1 MILNANDLIL
11 FAHIMEAGSFSAAS
25 DRTGLPKSTL
35 SRRIS
40 ELEGLLGEKLITRST
55 RKLAITDF
63 GEGVLEHARRLLEET
78 EAATAF
84 ALNRQTTPQGKL
96 RVSLPNEFKALSMDM
111 VLRKFASLYPLV
123 NIELDLSA
131 RRVDLILERFDIAI
145 RIAHRLPDDST
156 LVARKLAVLHNGL
169 YANPDYLKK
178 HGMPSSP
185 EDLLKH
191 QGFVLI
197 NSNGDHVPWKLQ
209 KDKETWEGVPE
220 HRISSNSVALHQELA
235 AKGMGIII
243 LSDTFAKHFM
253 KEGTLIRILPE
264 WSLPSDTVWGV
275 TPGRRLLPTRTQAF
289 IDLFRQTMQEG

>member
-40 ELEGLLGEKLITRST
+40 ELESLLGEKLITRST

-63 GEGVLEHARRLLEET
+63 GEGILEHARRLLEET
-78 EAATAF
+78 EAASAF
-84 ALNRQTTPQGKL
+84 AQNRQTTPQGKL
-96 RVSLPNEFKALSMDM
+96 RVSLPNEFKALSMDT

-197 NSNGDHVPWKLQ
+197 NSNGDHIPWKLH
-209 KDKETWEGVPE
+209 KDQETWEGVPE

-243 LSDTFAKHFM
+243 LSETFAKHFVN
-253 KEGTLIRILPE
+253 EGTLVRILPE

-289 IDLFRQTMQEG
+289 FDLFKQTIQDS

>member
-40 ELEGLLGEKLITRST
+40 ELESLLGEKLITRST

-78 EAATAF
+78 QAATAF

-96 RVSLPNEFKALSMDM
+96 RVSLPNEFKALSMDR
-111 VLRKFASLYPLV
+111 VLRQFASLYPLV

-197 NSNGDHVPWKLQ
+197 NSNGDHIPWKLH
-209 KDKETWEGVPE
+209 KDKEIWEGVPE

-243 LSDTFAKHFM
+243 LSETFAKHFVN
-253 KEGTLIRILPE
+253 EGTLVRILPE

-289 IDLFRQTMQEG
+289 FDLFKQTIQDS